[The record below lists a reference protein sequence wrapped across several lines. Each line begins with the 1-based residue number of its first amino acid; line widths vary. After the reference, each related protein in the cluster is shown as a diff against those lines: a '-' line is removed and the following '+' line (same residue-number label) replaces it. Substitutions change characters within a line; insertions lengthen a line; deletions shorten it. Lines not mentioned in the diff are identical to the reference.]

1 MLQQIHVHQLRNGLT
16 LVAEPMAWLESAAF
30 ALLVPAGCSRD
41 PRDRL
46 GLSSLT
52 CEMVE
57 RGSGRRDSRQFVE
70 DLELLGVESS
80 SSVSNAHTSF
90 TGAMPATNLL
100 PALQIYADVVRRPHL
115 PADQLE
121 DSRLGCLQEVRAVDD
136 DLAQKLMIEL
146 RQQQYADPYGRASC
160 GLAETL
166 EQITLKDVQRHFSVF
181 YRPGN
186 AILSVAG
193 KVNWP
198 HLRDEVEKLFADWE
212 PAPLPPIVE
221 VAPTGK
227 YRHIQHDSNQ
237 TQIGLAYASVPYPHP
252 DYFQARGAV
261 GVLSDGMSSRLF
273 TEVREK
279 RGLCY
284 TVYASCHSLKDRGSV
299 VCYAGTTTERAQ
311 ETLDV
316 MFAELQRLEQGIEP
330 DELDRLKARIKSS
343 LIMQQE
349 SSMARSGSIAAD
361 WYYLNRIRTLD
372 ELGAIIDGLTCESI
386 NQYLTAHPPRDFV
399 AVTLGAKP
407 LEMPRAISAA

>member
-1 MLQQIHVHQLRNGLT
+1 MLQQIHVHQLQNGLT

-46 GLSSLT
+46 GLSSMT

-57 RGSGRRDSRQFVE
+57 RGCGARDSRQFIE

-90 TGAMPATNLL
+90 SGAMPATTLHA
-100 PALQIYADVVRRPHL
+100 ALAIYADVVRKPHL

-146 RQQQYADPYGRASC
+146 RQQRYADPYGRASY
-160 GLAETL
+160 GMVETL
-166 EQITLKDVQRHFSVF
+166 EQITLKDVQRHFTTF
-181 YRPGN
+181 YRPNN

-193 KVNWP
+193 NLDWP
-198 HLRDEVEKLFADWE
+198 KLRDEVEKLFGDWE
-212 PAPLPPIVE
+212 PGTLPAVVE
-221 VAPTGK
+221 ISPEGA
-227 YRHIQHDSNQ
+227 YRHIQHESSQ
-237 TQIGLAYASVPYPHP
+237 TQIGLAYNSVPYPHP

-316 MFAELQRLEQGIEP
+316 MFAELQRLEKGIEP
-330 DELDRLKARIKSS
+330 DELYRLKARIKSS

-349 SSMARSGSIAAD
+349 SSLSRSGSIAAD
-361 WYYLNRIRTLD
+361 WYYLNRVRTLD
-372 ELGAIIDGLTCESI
+372 ELGAIIDGLTCDSI
-386 NQYLTAHPPRDFV
+386 NHYLASNPPRDFC

>member
-1 MLQQIHVHQLRNGLT
+1 M
-16 LVAEPMAWLESAAF
+16 MWLESAAF
-30 ALLVPAGCSRD
+30 SLLVPAGCSRE
-41 PRDRL
+41 PSTLL

-57 RGSGRRDSRQFVE
+57 RGSGSRDSRQFLE
-70 DLELLGVESS
+70 DLELLGVDSS

-90 TGAMPATNLL
+90 SGAMPAGNLID
-100 PALQIYADVVRRPHL
+100 ALAIYADLVQKPHL
-115 PADQLE
+115 PEDQLE

-146 RQQQYADPYGRASC
+146 RQQRYADPFGRASY
-160 GLAETL
+160 GTVATL
-166 EQITLKDVQRHFSVF
+166 ERIALRDVQQYFSTF
-181 YRPGN
+181 YRPGG

-193 KVNWP
+193 NVDWP
-198 HLRDEVEKLFADWE
+198 RLRDSVEKLFGGWQSGA
-212 PAPLPPIVE
+212 LPPIFE
-221 VAPTGK
+221 QPASSK
-227 YRHIQHDSNQ
+227 YRHLEHASSQ
-237 TQIGLAYASVPYPHP
+237 THIGLAYSSIPYPHP

-299 VCYAGTTTERAQ
+299 FCYAGTTTERAQ

-316 MFAELQRLEQGIEP
+316 MFGELVRLGQGILP
-330 DELDRLKARIKSS
+330 DELQRLKARIKSS

-349 SSMARSGSIAAD
+349 SSTSRSGSIAAD
-361 WYYLNRIRTLD
+361 WYYLNRVRTLD
-372 ELGAIIDGLTCESI
+372 ELGAIIDGLTCDSI
-386 NQYLTAHPPRDFV
+386 NRYLAANPPRDFC